1 MKKVFFF
8 AAAAMAMLASCQKN
22 EMGNGSVNEGPVA
35 IALKS
40 ASPALVTTR
49 ASVEAW
55 ADTDV
60 NVYGLKTNETGTSV
74 VINNQAVKVAADGSI
89 DLKNAADPR
98 VPYYY
103 EEGATYDFY
112 GYYMGAATSTAATAT
127 AESVVYNVEFDGS
140 VDLMYAK
147 ADKAKDI
154 AAAQAKNPA
163 LTDITVDDVYSA
175 WSARATR
182 GVQPQLVFKH
192 ALSRFNFFLVGKN
205 AAAEDVRVD
214 KIVVKSVN
222 KGQLTVVGETLGFV
236 ADAAAAP
243 VALSLKRMEAGVE
256 QDVNWDP
263 ATMKGDSLGY
273 AVTMAPEDD
282 SLSTCLMVAPNMAS
296 ADILVYMSKK
306 ETTATETF
314 YTSIEPY
321 EFTIK
326 ATDVN
331 TANGESITAFQEGQA
346 YSVKINVYGPEQI
359 VITADL
365 TKWEYGGEVTFDP
378 DENGRPEPKG
388 LTATFVEVKDGRA
401 YFNLRM
407 ADNVTA
413 YSYSLSESANS
424 AGTWHDRAV
433 TRAHTES
440 CSVAIPNAAKTYY
453 IHFRYTTDEVVEGEE
468 LNYVAVAAKLTVPA
482 TQTETENENQT
493 QPDGDDNTEV
503 EGE

>member
-8 AAAAMAMLASCQKN
+8 AAAAMAIRAGCQKN

-40 ASPALVTTR
+40 ASPALTVTR
-49 ASVEAW
+49 AAVEAW

-154 AAAQAKNPA
+154 EAAKANNPA

-182 GVQPQLVFKH
+182 GVQPKLVFKH
-192 ALSRFNFFLVGKN
+192 ALSRFNFHIVGID
-205 AAAEDVRVD
+205 AAAEDVRID
-214 KIVVKSVN
+214 KIVLKSVN

-236 ADAAAAP
+236 ADATAEPA
-243 VALSLKRMEAGVE
+243 ALSLKKVIDGVE
-256 QDVNWDP
+256 TELTWDP
-263 ATMKGDSLGY
+263 ATMTGTGLDY
-273 AVTMAPEDD
+273 AVTVDAADD
-282 SLSTCLMVAPNMAS
+282 SLTTCLMVAPNMS
-296 ADILVYMSKK
+296 SVEMVVYRSKK
-306 ETTATETF
+306 ETVGEDVF
-314 YTSIEPY
+314 YTALEPY
-321 EFTIK
+321 TYTVQASSVKTTDNTVLTEFK
-326 ATDVN
+326 
-331 TANGESITAFQEGQA
+331 EGYA
-346 YSVKINVYGPEQI
+346 YSIKVNVFGPQKITISAELTDWVYGGS
-359 VITADL
+359 VDL
-365 TKWEYGGEVTFDP
+365 GGD
-378 DENGRPEPKG
+378 DSDRPEPKG
-388 LTATFVEVKDGRA
+388 VTATFVEVKDGKA
-401 YFNLRM
+401 CFTLRM

-413 YSYSLSESANS
+413 YSYQLSESA
-424 AGTWHDRAV
+424 AATGAAWQYRPV
-433 TRAHTES
+433 TRAYTTTLETT
-440 CSVAIPNAAKTYY
+440 VPDLTKTYY
-453 IHFRYTTDEVVEGEE
+453 LHVRYTTDAIAEGTELSS
-468 LNYVAVAAKLTVPA
+468 LNYVTVAAKVAVPA
-482 TQTETENENQT
+482 TQEPETEDEPVQ
-493 QPDGDDNTEV
+493 NTPME
-503 EGE
+503 

>member
-8 AAAAMAMLASCQKN
+8 AAAAMAILAGCQKN

-40 ASPALVTTR
+40 ASPALAVTK
-49 ASVEAW
+49 AAVEAW

-60 NVYGLKTNETGTSV
+60 NVYGLKTNEAGTSV

-112 GYYMGAATSTAATAT
+112 GYYMGAATSTVATAT

-154 AAAQAKNPA
+154 ETAKAKNPA

-192 ALSRFNFFLVGKN
+192 ALTRFNFFLVGID
-205 AAAEDVRVD
+205 AAAEDVRID
-214 KIVVKSVN
+214 KIVLKSVN

-236 ADAAAAP
+236 ADATAEPA
-243 VALSLKRMEAGVE
+243 ALSLKKVIEGVE
-256 QDVNWDP
+256 TELTWDP
-263 ATMKGDSLGY
+263 ATMTGTGLDY
-273 AVTMAPEDD
+273 AVTVDTADD
-282 SLSTCLMVAPNMAS
+282 SLATCLMVAPNMS
-296 ADILVYMSKK
+296 SVEMVVYRSKK
-306 ETTATETF
+306 ETAGEEVF
-314 YTSIEPY
+314 YTALEPY
-321 EFTIK
+321 TYTVQASAVKDAKGDAAGLTEFK
-326 ATDVN
+326 
-331 TANGESITAFQEGQA
+331 EGYA
-346 YSVKINVYGPEQI
+346 YSVKVNIYGPQKIDISAELTDWVYGGS
-359 VITADL
+359 VDL
-365 TKWEYGGEVTFDP
+365 GGD
-378 DENGRPEPKG
+378 DSDRPEPKG
-388 LTATFVEVKDGRA
+388 VTATFVEVKDGKA
-401 YFNLRM
+401 CFNLRM

-413 YSYSLSESANS
+413 YSYQLSESA
-424 AGTWHDRAV
+424 AATGAAWQYRPV
-433 TRAHTES
+433 TKAYTTTLETT
-440 CSVAIPNAAKTYY
+440 VPDPTKTYY
-453 IHFRYTTDEVVEGEE
+453 LHVRYTTDAIAEGTELSS
-468 LNYVAVAAKLTVPA
+468 LNYVTVAAKVAVPA
-482 TQTETENENQT
+482 TQEPETEDEPVQ
-493 QPDGDDNTEV
+493 NTPME
-503 EGE
+503 